1 MIPATWDAKGREGL
15 KFKTSLGNL
24 TRLFSKDSVKAR
36 LRLALSMEHSAGLCG
51 ALGPTPSVT
60 QIISNKNR

>member
-24 TRLFSKDSVKAR
+24 TRLFSKDSVKTR
-36 LRLALSMEHSAGLCG
+36 LRLALSMEHFSWLVW
-51 ALGPTPSVT
+51 GPGSDP
-60 QIISNKNR
+60 